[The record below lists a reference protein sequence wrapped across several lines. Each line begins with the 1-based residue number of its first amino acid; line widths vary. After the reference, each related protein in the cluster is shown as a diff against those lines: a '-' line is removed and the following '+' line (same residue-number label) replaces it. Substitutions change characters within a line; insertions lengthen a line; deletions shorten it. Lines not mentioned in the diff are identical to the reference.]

1 MLYIVSVITP
11 FLHLG
16 LIIIVAIVEAISREL
31 AKVNLRLESQFR
43 PPITHVTD
51 ESNDLGYES
60 SHRKSPV
67 NTAR

>member
-1 MLYIVSVITP
+1 MLYIVSLISP

-16 LIIIVAIVEAISREL
+16 LIIIVATVEAISRKY
-31 AKVNLRLESQFR
+31 AKLNLGQENQFR
-43 PPITHVTD
+43 APATYLTD

-60 SHRKSPV
+60 SHSKRPV

>member
-1 MLYIVSVITP
+1 MLYIVSLISP

-16 LIIIVAIVEAISREL
+16 LIIIVATVEAISRKY
-31 AKVNLRLESQFR
+31 AKVNLGLENQFR
-43 PPITHVTD
+43 APVTHVTD

-60 SHRKSPV
+60 SHCESPV